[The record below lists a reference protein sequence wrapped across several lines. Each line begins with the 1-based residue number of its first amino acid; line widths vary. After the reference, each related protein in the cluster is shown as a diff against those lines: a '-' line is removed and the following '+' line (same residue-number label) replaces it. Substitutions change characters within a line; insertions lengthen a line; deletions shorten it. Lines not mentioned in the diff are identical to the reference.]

1 MPAERMSMR
10 QMREGVRLKFLM
22 VWRSET
28 ERRAMKASRV
38 SDAQRAFIVVDVDR
52 RGVKLEIGV
61 QHGPDMHPH
70 LCEPCKPCAAAL
82 SYAKIAKRQLPFTC
96 SEP

>member
-61 QHGPDMHPH
+61 QHGPDMPT
-70 LCEPCKPCAAAL
+70 LICASLASPAPL
-82 SYAKIAKRQLPFTC
+82 HYPTLR
-96 SEP
+96 

>member
-52 RGVKLEIGV
+52 RGVKLAKGSALDI
-61 QHGPDMHPH
+61 
-70 LCEPCKPCAAAL
+70 PCTGA
-82 SYAKIAKRQLPFTC
+82 
-96 SEP
+96 